1 MRRDTAIQS
10 FLDYLVTERG
20 LGLRTCQAYGSD
32 LQKVATH
39 FFGEDSPAR
48 WQDLSTEHLIAYL
61 DEQRKAGQKPSSIA
75 RCLASLRGFYRFL
88 ADEGVVGK
96 DITSDLQNPRVR
108 RPLPQTFS
116 ENDVIRLIEAPDC
129 ETPSGLRDR
138 ALLELL
144 YASGLR
150 ISEACGLRPDS
161 VHWAGDYLVVMGK
174 GKKERIVPIHQRA
187 KAALQEYLQN
197 GRAAFDPENRCPT
210 LFVGTRGKPLS
221 RKTVFRRLRT
231 YALQCGLRHLPSPHD
246 FRHSFAS
253 HLLEG
258 GADLRTVQ
266 ELLGHSDI
274 STTQIYTHLS
284 GKAIQATHYRYHPRS
299 GRKYPSECNNNG
311 D

>member
-88 ADEGVVGK
+88 VDEGVVGK

-174 GKKERIVPIHQRA
+174 GKKSASFPFTSAPKRRFRNTFKMEGPPLILKI
-187 KAALQEYLQN
+187 AAPPFC
-197 GRAAFDPENRCPT
+197 R
-210 LFVGTRGKPLS
+210 
-221 RKTVFRRLRT
+221 
-231 YALQCGLRHLPSPHD
+231 
-246 FRHSFAS
+246 
-253 HLLEG
+253 
-258 GADLRTVQ
+258 
-266 ELLGHSDI
+266 
-274 STTQIYTHLS
+274 
-284 GKAIQATHYRYHPRS
+284 HPREAPLEEDCIPAFEDLCVAVWPAA
-299 GRKYPSECNNNG
+299 PSITS
-311 D
+311 